1 MENLFGALAIVVAIM
16 AFPGGFFVA
25 RCCTQNVFARIA
37 LTVVFG
43 AVILAAGLVAVIAG
57 CSGLGGKVN
66 MH

>member
-16 AFPGGFFVA
+16 AFPGGFYVA

-43 AVILAAGLVAVIAG
+43 AVILAAGLVAVMAG

>member
-43 AVILAAGLVAVIAG
+43 AVILAAGLVAVMAG